1 MISSLFRLVVFLLC
15 IVSFSMLIP
24 LGFAFYYHE
33 VDVYISFLVPMGI
46 CFLLGFFLRR
56 PKKNQNFSMRFG
68 FLAVALSWIFASLL
82 GALPFIFSG
91 YIPSF
96 FDAFF
101 ESVSGFTT
109 TGASILSSVEDLP
122 YSLNIW
128 RSQMHWLGG
137 MGIVGITVAFMPLLG
152 IGGFQLI
159 KAETTGPDKGKVTP
173 KIAQTAK
180 ILWLIYLAF
189 TFIQIMFLLIAKMNF
204 TEAVFHSFATL
215 GTGGFSMKNSG
226 LANYSPLA
234 QWVCTIFMLLAG
246 VNFSLYF
253 LLIKKKWQEI
263 FSNTELK
270 TYLGIIIFSIISVC
284 FAIYPLFDSFEEVLR
299 HASFQVVSILTTT
312 GFATKDYLLWPA
324 FSQSILFF
332 LMFIGGSSASTAGG
346 IKVVRWSVLFK
357 QAKNEIRKMLHPHGV
372 FTIRLNGRAG
382 RKDLVYS
389 VSAFVFLYFI
399 LVGITTIIAT
409 IDGVDLLTSFT
420 ASLSMVG
427 NIGPGFGLV
436 GPAGNYSFFSNF
448 TKFWFSFAMLAGRLE
463 LYTLLIYFSSS
474 YWKK

>member
-1 MISSLFRLVVFLLC
+1 
-15 IVSFSMLIP
+15 
-24 LGFAFYYHE
+24 
-33 VDVYISFLVPMGI
+33 
-46 CFLLGFFLRR
+46 
-56 PKKNQNFSMRFG
+56 
-68 FLAVALSWIFASLL
+68 
-82 GALPFIFSG
+82 
-91 YIPSF
+91 
-96 FDAFF
+96 
-101 ESVSGFTT
+101 
-109 TGASILSSVEDLP
+109 
-122 YSLNIW
+122 
-128 RSQMHWLGG
+128 
-137 MGIVGITVAFMPLLG
+137 
-152 IGGFQLI
+152 
-159 KAETTGPDKGKVTP
+159 
-173 KIAQTAK
+173 
-180 ILWLIYLAF
+180 
-189 TFIQIMFLLIAKMNF
+189 
-204 TEAVFHSFATL
+204 
-215 GTGGFSMKNSG
+215 MKNSG

-270 TYLGIIIFSIISVC
+270 TYLGIIIFSIILVC

-448 TKFWFSFAMLAGRLE
+448 TKLWFSFAMLAGRLE